1 MAKEVKQ
8 EKPKAEKSKSEKKKL
23 SFKEQK
29 EWETI
34 TDDIAKMEE
43 KIMQAEEGISSAG
56 ADFTK
61 LQQLTAELETYNSE
75 YEQLIER
82 WSYLDEIVNG

>member
-1 MAKEVKQ
+1 MRK
-8 EKPKAEKSKSEKKKL
+8 
-23 SFKEQK
+23 
-29 EWETI
+29 I
-34 TDDIAKMEE
+34 THILLAILMTGICFSAVWMTQRHQNQIIVEN
-43 KIMQAEEGISSAG
+43 KIRP

-61 LQQLTAELETYNSE
+61 LQQLTSDLENYNSE

>member
-1 MAKEVKQ
+1 MGEKPKQ
-8 EKPKAEKSKSEKKKL
+8 EKPKTEKKKL

-34 TDDIAKMEE
+34 ADQIASMEE
-43 KIMQAEEGISSAG
+43 KIMQAEDEISTAG
-56 ADFTK
+56 SDFTK
-61 LQQLTAELETYNSE
+61 LQQLTADLEKFNND